1 MIGIA
6 ARAPAA
12 LVQRAKR
19 LYTGTDP
26 DTGAPLGAADAH
38 RMTGEAIAIACDVHP
53 NTVDGWIRRFCWR
66 RPRWYRQQRG
76 RRQTRPGAVMA
87 KLRAAIEEAASS
99 GRALPDNF
107 RLSLDLACSVQAV
120 RWCLRRLRE
129 TGEIVSERDGPRRRL
144 VLKDGRATGWPA
156 LPGSNA
162 ADRAAARV
170 PAERRSLSA
179 RVLDA
184 VTGWA
189 REGRPMPTDAQG
201 GALMRCCPS
210 SFRRALYHLR
220 ETQQLTVEHR
230 PGRRRF
236 VLPDGTATG
245 WSVAQVR
252 ICAGA
257 SRHPGRRDI
266 ATQCPGGPS
275 VLRAA
280 PLDLVAEE
288 AVRAMRRQGPV
299 VYDLAVV
306 TGCAPGVAWSVDGR
320 TMTRDQLVAEAA
332 RRNARAMQRL
342 GEGGRVSP

>member
-19 LYTGTDP
+19 LYTGIDP

-87 KLRAAIEEAASS
+87 KLRAEIDAAATA

-144 VLKDGRATGWPA
+144 VLKDGRATGWPE

-201 GALMRCCPS
+201 GALMRCWPS

-245 WSVAQVR
+245 WSVAQERTKPGEAATSLARPPVR
-252 ICAGA
+252 L
-257 SRHPGRRDI
+257 S
-266 ATQCPGGPS
+266 S
-275 VLRAA
+275 A